1 MIFIFKIKLEKNV
14 PIKFIYLK
22 LMFYFELWKNIINYI
37 KKRGS
42 KIIASLSIEEK
53 NIVIIQ
59 NNIGTNFTL
68 I

>member
-22 LMFYFELWKNIINYI
+22 LMCFELWKNIINYI

-59 NNIGTNFTL
+59 NNIGTNFIL

>member
-1 MIFIFKIKLEKNV
+1 MKKYYKLYK
-14 PIKFIYLK
+14 
-22 LMFYFELWKNIINYI
+22 
-37 KKRGS
+37 KKRVA
-42 KIIASLSIEEK
+42 KMIASLSIEEK